1 MGTNPH
7 DKTHVSNLAWIL
19 LLILLGRFSIL
30 LGIYGTEV
38 ETQERNQS
46 FFFRL
51 ILNKLTNIMKR

>member
-7 DKTHVSNLAWIL
+7 DKTHVSNLF
-19 LLILLGRFSIL
+19 LILLGRFSIL

>member
-7 DKTHVSNLAWIL
+7 DKTHVSNLARIL
-19 LLILLGRFSIL
+19 LLILPGRFSIL

-46 FFFRL
+46 FFFRI
-51 ILNKLTNIMKR
+51 ILNIEFY